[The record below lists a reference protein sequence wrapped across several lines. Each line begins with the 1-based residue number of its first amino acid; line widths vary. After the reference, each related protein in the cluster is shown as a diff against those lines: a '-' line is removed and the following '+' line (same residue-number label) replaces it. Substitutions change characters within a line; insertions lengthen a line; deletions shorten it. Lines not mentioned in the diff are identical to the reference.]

1 MKKAKQS
8 GQRKTN
14 PFLYAFGMFG
24 TSIPINM
31 FKTFATVFYVDQLSV
46 ITFSQFGIITAAYTF
61 LDAIDNPIY
70 GFLSDRTRTRYGRR
84 RPWLVIATPLLVI
97 CYILFFNPPAS
108 IAAGSPFSY
117 VMLMYM
123 LTGTLDSMISTN
135 YGALFPELFRD
146 EKERAKTNAMRQIFQ
161 LTAMVVS
168 IALTPVVAEKL
179 GFGNT
184 AIVYGILAIVV
195 IWFMAFSAKEDLS
208 LMDQPKPPFLGSI
221 KAVLTNPKFWKYG
234 MTNCCFGAALALV
247 QAGVPFYVKYY
258 LGREDGLSATILLGA
273 AIGSAIIFI
282 PVWIKIIGK
291 LSVMRAWRLA
301 FGLIAFLVLPL
312 YFTSSL
318 ATAVPLLVVLGFAT
332 GGVQATMDLVSARIL
347 DEDTQKYGLRR
358 EGIYSSLLGVMNKL
372 YGLFVSAGYFI
383 VDKLYGF
390 VDGNEPG
397 PRPDDASRFLMV
409 LFPAL
414 LLFVGFLFSFWLKF
428 KDDGSKQPAEK
439 ETVATEQK
447 EAEEE

>member
-258 LGREDGLSATILLGA
+258 L
-273 AIGSAIIFI
+273 
-282 PVWIKIIGK
+282 WIKIIGK

-428 KDDGSKQPAEK
+428 KDDGSKQPAVK
-439 ETVATEQK
+439 ETVAPAQK